1 METTELHYLPIA
13 EVAERLYRHK
23 LSPVDLVQHSLARV
37 DALDPKLHSY
47 LTVLGERALAEAK
60 LAQEE
65 IYAGKYRGPL
75 HGVPVGI
82 KDLCAVRNVPMS
94 CGSRI
99 LADNIPAHDSTVVH
113 RLTAAGAIVIGKL
126 NMTEFAATGYHPDY
140 PAPLNPWDLGRW
152 PGLSSSGS
160 GAATAAGLCYA
171 ATGTDTGGS
180 IRLPSA
186 SCGVV
191 GIKPTFGRVS
201 RHGVVPLSQ
210 SLDHVGPMARTV
222 RDAAIMLG
230 VMAGAD
236 PEDATSTQRPV
247 DDYMSALAH
256 GIEGLRIGYDESY
269 ATNGVADD
277 VVEAIEEA
285 LKVLTTRGAVI
296 VPIQIGS
303 LASVMDAALTIFLAD
318 IASAHRDYWPQRAD
332 EYGVAMRGALE
343 AAGNLTAVDYSLAH
357 ATRLQWRGRLAQLF
371 GEVDALLCPSLAQAA
386 PLLGDRRDEMELVS
400 SSAQFTIP
408 FNVGGHPTIS
418 VPCGFSTEG
427 LPLSLQLIGQA
438 YDEPLLLS
446 IAHEYER
453 ATPWHLRH
461 PADPV

>member
-1 METTELHYLPIA
+1 MESAELHFLPIA
-13 EVAERLYRHK
+13 EVADRIYRRE
-23 LSPVDLVQHSLARV
+23 LSPVELVQHTLQRIE
-37 DALDPKLHSY
+37 ALEPKLHSF
-47 LTVLGERALAEAK
+47 LTVLGERALAEAR

-65 IYAGKYRGPL
+65 ILAGKPRGPL

-82 KDLCAVRNVPMS
+82 KDLCAVRNVPTS

-99 LADNIPAHDSTVVH
+99 LADNVPAYNSTVVE

-140 PAPLNPWDLGRW
+140 TAPHNPWDIERW

-160 GAATAAGLCYA
+160 GAATAAGLCYG

-201 RHGVVPLSQ
+201 RHGVVPLSH

-236 PEDATSTQRPV
+236 PHDVTATQSPV

-256 GIEGLRIGYDESY
+256 GIDGLRIGYDESY
-269 ATNGVADD
+269 ATTGVADD

-285 LKVLTTRGAVI
+285 LKVLASRGAVI
-296 VPIQIGS
+296 VPVQIGS
-303 LASVMDAALTIFLAD
+303 LASVMDASLTIFLAD
-318 IASAHRDYWPQRAD
+318 IANAHREYWPEHAD
-332 EYGVAMRGALE
+332 AYGVAMRGVLE
-343 AAGNLTAVDYSLAH
+343 SAGNLTAVDYSVAH
-357 ATRLQWRGRLAQLF
+357 ETRLEWRGRLAQLF
-371 GEVDALLCPSLAQAA
+371 SEVDTLICPSLAQTA
-386 PLLGDRRDEMELVS
+386 PLLGDRSDEMELVS
-400 SSAQFTIP
+400 GSAQFTIP
-408 FNVGGHPTIS
+408 FNLGGHPTIS
-418 VPCGFSTEG
+418 VPCGLSAEG
-427 LPLSLQLIGQA
+427 LPIGLQLVAQA
-438 YDEPLLLS
+438 YEESLLLS
-446 IAHEYER
+446 VAHEYER
-453 ATPWHLRH
+453 ATPWHLQH
-461 PADPV
+461 PSDPD